1 MPAKI
6 PNPRKQFQFNIII
19 AGLNP
24 FLVQEVKTPDE
35 DHDVVEH
42 GDTNYDVK
50 TAGRKK
56 ISTLTITKIFR
67 ADFPEAGFKNWTRRI
82 QDTRTGGGEPPSI
95 YKRPIIIEEYANDG
109 RTVINRETYM
119 GCWPSK
125 VNGRDL
131 NRRGSDNTTESI
143 EFQVDELL

>member
-42 GDTNYDVK
+42 GDTNFDVK
-50 TAGRKK
+50 TAGKKK

-67 ADFPEAGFKNWTRRI
+67 ADFPEYDFKNWARDI
-82 QDTRTGGGEPPSI
+82 QNTLTGGGLPPSQ
-95 YKRPIIIEEYANDG
+95 YKRAIIVEEYGNDG
-109 RTVINRETYM
+109 RTVIDRTTYT

-125 VNGRDL
+125 INGKDL
-131 NRRGSDNTTESI
+131 SRRGSDNTTQSI